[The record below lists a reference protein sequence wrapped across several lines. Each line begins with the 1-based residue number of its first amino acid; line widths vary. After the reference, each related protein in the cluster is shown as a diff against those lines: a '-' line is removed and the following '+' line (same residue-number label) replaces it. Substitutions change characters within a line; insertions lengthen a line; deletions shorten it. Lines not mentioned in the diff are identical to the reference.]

1 MYIIEQRKE
10 SNMNRRQLVTAS
22 LLTVLVGS
30 LTFISP
36 AGGVH
41 RADAKGFKILFI
53 TKIKGISVFADV
65 KAGGQEAAK
74 ANGDTFEQIDPAD
87 SNASSQVQIIN
98 TEAAKGWDA
107 IGISANDP
115 TVGNAFKQAGVK
127 GFTWD
132 SDVLPSTRGVFVN
145 QVSEDVVGRSLMQLL
160 AKELHNK
167 GGWAILSATPTSTN
181 QNTWISFMKKEAM
194 KPQYKNMPLIKV
206 AYGNDVPDQ
215 SFTEAQA
222 LLQNPKVKGI
232 ISPTS
237 VGVVQAA
244 RAIEVAHMTGKVQL
258 TGLGFAKEMSK
269 YIKDGTATY
278 VGLWSFKDL
287 GYLAEQVGHGLAAGT
302 FTGKVGE
309 TIKAGRLGSRT
320 VTKNALTGGSQVLL
334 GPLDVYTKGNVD
346 SYIAKGG

>member
-1 MYIIEQRKE
+1 
-10 SNMNRRQLVTAS
+10 MNRRRLVAAS

-87 SNASSQVQIIN
+87 ANASSQVQIIN
-98 TEAAKGWDA
+98 TEASKGWDA
-107 IGISANDP
+107 MGISANDP

-145 QVSEDVVGRSLMQLL
+145 Q

-181 QNTWISFMKKEAM
+181 QNTWISFMKKEAT

-206 AYGNDVPDQ
+206 AYGNDTPDK

-244 RAIEVAHMTGKVQL
+244 RAIEVAKLSGKVQL
-258 TGLGFAKEMSK
+258 TGLGFAKEMAK

-287 GYLAEQVGHGLAAGT
+287 GYLGEQVGHGLAAGT

-320 VTKNALTGGSQVLL
+320 VTQNALTGGSQVLL
-334 GPLDVYTKGNVD
+334 GPLDVYTKDNVD
-346 SYIAKGG
+346 KYIAKGG

>member
-1 MYIIEQRKE
+1 
-10 SNMNRRQLVTAS
+10 MNKSRLGLAS
-22 LLTVLVGS
+22 AMTLLVGAIT
-30 LTFISP
+30 LAGP
-36 AGGVH
+36 ASGAH
-41 RADAKGFKILFI
+41 HAQAKGFKILFI

-65 KAGGQEAAK
+65 KAGGQEAAR

-87 SNASSQVQIIN
+87 ANASSQVQIIN

-107 IGISANDP
+107 MGISANDP

-127 GFTWD
+127 GFSWD

-145 QVSEDVVGRSLMQLL
+145 QVSEDVVGRQLMQLL
-160 AKELHNK
+160 AKELNNK

-181 QNTWISFMKKEAM
+181 QNTWISFMKKEAA
-194 KPQYKNMPLIKV
+194 KPQYKNMPLIKI
-206 AYGNDVPDQ
+206 AYGNDTPDK
-215 SFTEAQA
+215 SFSEAQA
-222 LLQNPKVKGI
+222 LLQNPKIKGI

-244 RAIEVAHMTGKVQL
+244 RAIEVAHMSGKVQL

-302 FTGKVGE
+302 FTGKVGS
-309 TIKAGRLGSRT
+309 TLKAGRLGSRT
-320 VTKNALTGGSQVLL
+320 VTKNSLTGGSQVLL
-334 GPLDVYTKGNVD
+334 GPLDVYTKDNVD
-346 SYIAKGG
+346 KYIAKGG